1 MVGLMVL
8 KQVMIGYGVSK
19 VVVSGHKDFKAGDL
33 VWGMIGWEE
42 YSLISDPDF
51 LIKINHPELPLSYYT
66 GILGTLH
73 LFSIILL
80 IYLKNNHFLFLNS
93 KVYCYMVCHFS

>member
-1 MVGLMVL
+1 MHNIFFFSTEMVGLMVL

-66 GILGTLH
+66 GILGTLR
-73 LFSIILL
+73 LFFHYIINLSEKQPFF
-80 IYLKNNHFLFLNS
+80 YS
-93 KVYCYMVCHFS
+93 